1 MFESLGNRLSGVF
14 DRLRR
19 RGALSE
25 ADVEAALRE
34 IRVALLEADVAL
46 PVVKSLVDGVKAK
59 AVGEEV
65 IRSVTPAQMVV
76 KIVHDHLVATLA
88 GDDTETGGEA
98 GINLNAPVPVV
109 VMMVGLQGSGKT
121 TTTAKLARHLKEKLR
136 KKVMMA
142 SLDVQR
148 PAAQE
153 QLAVLGRQVS
163 VDTLPF
169 VAGERPVAIAKR
181 AQETARLGGYDVLM
195 LDTAGRLHIDEAL
208 MAEAAAVRDVAHP
221 TETLLVAD
229 ALTGQDA
236 VNVAKSF
243 SERVG
248 ITGIILTRV
257 DGDARGG
264 AALSMRAITGRPIKF
279 VGVGEKL
286 DALEAFQPDRV
297 AGRILGMGD
306 IVGLVEKAAE
316 TVEQEEAEKL
326 AAKIQKGSFD
336 LDDLASQLKQLRK
349 MGGMSSLVGMLP
361 GIGKIK
367 KQIDEANIDES
378 LLKRQ
383 EAIISSMTRKERK
396 NPKVL
401 NASRRRRIATGS
413 GTTVPEV
420 NRLLKQYQDMSDMMR
435 KVQKLGKKG
444 LMRHG
449 LPGLMP
455 GGGNRPFGR

>member
-1 MFESLGNRLSGVF
+1 MFESLSNRLSGVF

-25 ADVEAALRE
+25 AEVEAALRE

-46 PVVKSLVDGVKAK
+46 PVVKSFVDGVKAK
-59 AVGEEV
+59 AVGQEV

-76 KIVHDHLVATLA
+76 KIVHDHLVQTLSGGDTA
-88 GDDTETGGEA
+88 GAEGGV
-98 GINLNAPVPVV
+98 NLNAPAPVV

-121 TTTAKLARHLKEKLR
+121 TTTAKLARLLKERQR

-181 AQETARLGGYDVLM
+181 AHEAARLQGYDVLM

-208 MAEAAAVRDVAHP
+208 MAEAAAVRDVTHP

-243 SERVG
+243 AERVG

-286 DALEAFQPDRV
+286 DALEAFQPDRI

-349 MGGMSSLVGMLP
+349 MGGMSSLIGMLP

-367 KQIDEANIDES
+367 KQIDEANIDEK

-383 EAIISSMTRKERK
+383 EAIISSMTAKERR

-401 NASRRRRIATGS
+401 NGSRRRRIAAGS

-435 KVQKLGKKG
+435 KAQKLGKKG

-455 GGGNRPFGR
+455 GGGGRPFGR